1 MTNRQ
6 QWYIVGGI
14 VALLAGGAFAASKFL
29 KDDLADVGV
38 GVEAPGF
45 TAMTIDRTPKAKTLT
60 DYRGQVVVLN
70 LWATWCIP
78 CRTEMPSIEA
88 LYRELGP
95 KGLQVV
101 AVSVDDEGMQEK
113 IREFVEE
120 HGLTF
125 EILHDGAG
133 VMQGIY
139 RTTGIP
145 ETFVIGKDGVI
156 RKKWVGAD
164 DWNSPANKRLL
175 EQLLAEP
182 AA

>member
-1 MTNRQ
+1 MTNKQ
-6 QWYIVGGI
+6 QWMVVGGI
-14 VALLAGGAFAASKFL
+14 VALLVGGAFAASRFL
-29 KDDLADVGV
+29 SEDLVDVGV

-45 TAMTIDRTPKAKTLT
+45 TANTVDATPKPKTLT
-60 DYRGQVVVLN
+60 DYRGQVLVLN

-88 LYRELGP
+88 LYKELGP
-95 KGLQVV
+95 KGLKVV
-101 AVSVDDEGMQEK
+101 AVSVDEEGMQEK
-113 IREFVEE
+113 IRDFVKEY
-120 HGLTF
+120 GLSF
-125 EILHDGAG
+125 EILHDAAG

-145 ETFVIGKDGVI
+145 ETFVIGRDGVI

-164 DWNSPANKRLL
+164 DWNSPGNKRLL

-182 AA
+182 AP

>member
-1 MTNRQ
+1 MTNKQ
-6 QWYIVGGI
+6 QWVIVGGI
-14 VALLAGGAFAASKFL
+14 IALLAGAAVAASSFL
-29 KDDLADVGV
+29 KEDLVDVGV

-45 TAMTIDRTPKAKTLT
+45 TASTVDATPKPKTLT
-60 DYRGQVVVLN
+60 DYRGQVLVLN

-88 LYRELGP
+88 LYKELGP
-95 KGLQVV
+95 KGLKVV
-101 AVSVDDEGMQEK
+101 AVSVDEEGMQEK
-113 IREFVEE
+113 IRDFAKEF
-120 HGLTF
+120 GLTF
-125 EILHDGAG
+125 EILHDAAG

-164 DWNSPANKRLL
+164 DWNSPGNKRLL

-182 AA
+182 AP

>member
-1 MTNRQ
+1 MSARRQ
-6 QWYIVGGI
+6 WLIVGI
-14 VALLAGGAFAASKFL
+14 VVALLGGGAWGASRFL
-29 KDDLADVGV
+29 GDDLIDVGV
-38 GVEAPGF
+38 GVQAPGF
-45 TAMTIDRTPKAKTLT
+45 TAQTIDTPTKTKTLS

-78 CRTEMPSIEA
+78 CRTEMPSMEA
-88 LYRELGP
+88 LYKDLGP
-95 KGLQVV
+95 RGLKVV
-101 AVSVDDEGMQEK
+101 AVSVDEPGMDDK
-113 IREFVEE
+113 IREFRQEFA
-120 HGLTF
+120 LTF
-125 EILHDGAG
+125 EILHDAAG

-164 DWNSPANKRLL
+164 DWNSPGNRRML

-182 AA
+182 GT

>member
-1 MTNRQ
+1 MSARRQ
-6 QWYIVGGI
+6 WII
-14 VALLAGGAFAASKFL
+14 VAGVIAVLGGGAWGASRL
-29 KDDLADVGV
+29 LDDELVNVGV
-38 GVEAPGF
+38 GSEAPGF
-45 TAMTIDRTPKAKTLT
+45 TAQTIDTPSKPKTLS

-78 CRTEMPSIEA
+78 CRTEMPSMEA
-88 LYRELGP
+88 LYKDLGP
-95 KGLQVV
+95 RGLKVV
-101 AVSVDDEGMQEK
+101 AVSVDEAGMEDK
-113 IREFVEE
+113 IREFRQEF
-120 HGLTF
+120 GLTF
-125 EILHDGAG
+125 EILHDAAG

-164 DWNSPANKRLL
+164 DWNSPGNRRML

-182 AA
+182 GP